1 MGSLITVILLVAVLS
16 ITAIVFIFKNLYYTG
31 SANEIMIFTG
41 TRTKSA
47 DGSVHGYRLIKGGRA
62 IRKPILERIDRI
74 SLSNMSIDVTVRGAY
89 SKGGIPLNVVG
100 VANVKVAG
108 EEPYI
113 HHAIERFLGKR
124 MDEIREIAQ
133 ETLEGNLRGVLAE
146 LTPEEVNQDK
156 TRFAQNLMKQAEED
170 LLKLGL
176 ELDNLKIQNVTDDK
190 GYLDS
195 IGRISSA
202 DLQKKAIIGEAESKA
217 DATIKAAQ
225 AKLGIALSQVEKEM
239 KVVKA
244 NAEKRIKV
252 AQTNKIAMVNEV
264 RSATGTEMAR
274 ARADLNVQQARII
287 QVQKELEADL
297 IQPAMAASEAAIQD
311 AKAKAAKIIADGH
324 ASAEALREVT
334 ATWKAAGPYARDV
347 FLMPK
352 LQGIINTLVLNTIG
366 DINISKISMVNGG
379 GAQIVAPTA
388 DGDSKAVA
396 TVPPL
401 PTKLHQFNEQMK
413 ATMGVDVSK
422 ILERTVGKK
431 D

>member
-1 MGSLITVILLVAVLS
+1 
-16 ITAIVFIFKNLYYTG
+16 
-31 SANEIMIFTG
+31 
-41 TRTKSA
+41 
-47 DGSVHGYRLIKGGRA
+47 
-62 IRKPILERIDRI
+62 
-74 SLSNMSIDVTVRGAY
+74 
-89 SKGGIPLNVVG
+89 
-100 VANVKVAG
+100 
-108 EEPYI
+108 
-113 HHAIERFLGKR
+113 
-124 MDEIREIAQ
+124 
-133 ETLEGNLRGVLAE
+133 LRGVLAE